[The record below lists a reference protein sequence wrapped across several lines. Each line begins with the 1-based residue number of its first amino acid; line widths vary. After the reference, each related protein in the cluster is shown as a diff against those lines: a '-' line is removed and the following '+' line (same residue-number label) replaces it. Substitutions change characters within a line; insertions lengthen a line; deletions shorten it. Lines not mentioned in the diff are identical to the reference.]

1 MNYLNQIR
9 ENGLFDYIIIISLS
23 TFSLS
28 SKELIFGLLISILNY
43 IYNIFIPQKINNYV
57 NKEYIAIIIKILY
70 YFNIIKNSNINKLI
84 LLFLIFLYLCKLL
97 TKIKL
102 GSKLLISNFI
112 LNEIKNEGK
121 YLSENFITGNAVEF
135 FIIESLFL
143 SNTIL
148 LIMKNDKNLLD
159 YFFIVLGNLPLYS
172 ILKNFFYLWHHFVQ
186 CLYIFF
192 CTKTI
197 LFFFYWFFILECFF
211 YLNNYYI
218 PKIYLKKIIK
228 RKIYHFLGFIVL
240 VPGIMLLDKTILKLI
255 LMIVSYIFIVVEIL
269 RNMNKINEFTAIQN
283 LNNFM
288 LKSIDERDDGN
299 FIITHTFLMTG
310 LISSLYYDDNKN
322 QIFNYL
328 SVIVLCIG
336 DSMCSI
342 CGVLFGKNKIYS
354 LNDRTLEG
362 TLGGLISSSIIYMIL
377 KGSIINRQEFIQFIF
392 IFLYEGY
399 TLEID
404 NLVLPLFAN
413 NLFLKYNLIENHLIK
428 IYNYYL
434 S

>member
-434 S
+434 I

>member
-28 SKELIFGLLISILNY
+28 SKELIFIFLISILNY

-70 YFNIIKNSNINKLI
+70 YINIIKNSNINKLI

>member
-9 ENGLFDYIIIISLS
+9 ENGLFDYIIITSLS

>member
-9 ENGLFDYIIIISLS
+9 ENGLFDYIIITCLS

-28 SKELIFGLLISILNY
+28 SKELLFGLLISIFNY
-43 IYNIFIPQKINNYV
+43 IYNILIPEKINNYIS
-57 NKEYIAIIIKILY
+57 KEYIPIIIKILF
-70 YFNIIKNSNINKLI
+70 YFNIVKISNINILI

-102 GSKLLISNFI
+102 GSKLIISNFI
-112 LNEIKNEGK
+112 LNEIIYEGK